1 MKLKFKIQPYQT
13 NAVNDVVD
21 CFAGQPISSGLTYRI
36 DPGVIKKN
44 QQIRPEAEYE
54 GFKNADILLTEAQI
68 LENIQKIQRR
78 ENLSPSLSLTDFTTF
93 DNKGARVPVKATY
106 KKDALAA
113 TRVHLDIEMETGTG
127 KTYCY
132 IKSIFEMNK
141 RYGWSKFIIMVP
153 SIAIREGVYKSL
165 QITAD
170 HFTESYG
177 KKARFFIYNSKR
189 LHELESFSSDA
200 GINVMVMNIQAFA
213 ARGADNRRI
222 YEELDDFQS
231 RRPID
236 VIASNRPILILD
248 EPQKME
254 GAATMEALPKFKPL
268 FILRYSAT
276 HRTRHNRVH
285 RLDALDAY
293 NQKLVKK
300 IAVRGI
306 QTRGLAGTNAY
317 LYLEG
322 IDISKKAPVARIE
335 LEVKLKSGEIKRQLR
350 RLEFRD
356 DLFVE
361 SGDLDQYNGFTI
373 SQIDAV
379 NDTVEFT
386 NGVVLQAGE
395 ANGDVSERD
404 IRRIQIRET
413 IKAHLDKEKQL
424 FSQGIKVLSLFFID
438 EVVKYRDYDQADTNG
453 EYARVFEE
461 EYELLKAEYLSDLA
475 IDNEAYRK
483 YLAGI
488 DSAKTHNGYFSID
501 KKTNRLKDPVVG
513 ARAVDSD
520 DVDAYDLILKDKER
534 LLSFAEPT
542 RFIFS
547 HSALREGWDNPN
559 VFVMCM
565 LKHSD
570 NAISRRQEVGRGLRL
585 SVDQHGDRMDLPA
598 VVHDINVLTV
608 VASESYKEFVAGLQ
622 KEIAETL
629 SSRPRQATED
639 YFMGKTLTT
648 AQGPVEVTAAMAKQI
663 YRYLVKNDYTDDD
676 DQIADVYHAAKSAGT
691 LAELPEDLGPHAD
704 QIFQLIDGV
713 FSDSQLPDIGD
724 GRKPKTNPLNANFE
738 KKEFQ
743 ELWKRINRKA
753 VYRVEFDSTELIRK
767 CVSALD
773 SQLRVTPL
781 QYTVQ
786 VGVQNDGLTDD
797 QLRGGDGFTVT
808 STTTQRGG
816 SIQSMVKYDLV
827 GKLAENSQ
835 LTRDTAATILGQIE
849 AVVFGQFKSNPE
861 HFISE
866 ASRIIA
872 EQKASMVIER
882 LAYDEVDERYDVDI
896 FTANQTG
903 QDFSRA
909 TAKLKNHVYDYAIT
923 DSDVEREFVKGLD
936 TSSEVVVYAKLPRG
950 FLIPTPVGDYNPD
963 WAISFKAGSVR
974 HIYFVAE
981 TKGTMSTMK
990 LREIEKTKIECARKF
1005 FNEINSQATQERVRY
1020 DVVTDY
1026 AKLLDIVSHT
1036 TI

>member
-1 MKLKFKIQPYQT
+1 MKLKFKVQPYQT

-21 CFAGQPISSGLTYRI
+21 CFAGQPMTPSLTYRI
-36 DPGVIKKN
+36 DPGRKA
-44 QQIRPEAEYE
+44 QSSAFEE
-54 GFKNADILLTEAQI
+54 GFKNADLALTDVQI
-68 LENIQKIQRR
+68 LENIQKVQRR
-78 ENLSPSLSLTDFTTF
+78 QNLPVSQSLTDFTTF
-93 DNKGARVPVKATY
+93 NAQGARVPVAATY
-106 KKDALAA
+106 KRDALAA
-113 TRVHLDIEMETGTG
+113 TRVHLDVEMETGTG

-132 IKSIFEMNK
+132 IKTIFEMNK

-200 GINVMVMNIQAFA
+200 GINVMVINIQAFN

-231 RRPID
+231 RKPID

-268 FILRYSAT
+268 FIMRYSAT
-276 HRTRHNRVH
+276 HRTQHNRVH

-317 LYLEG
+317 LFLEG
-322 IDISKKAPVARIE
+322 IDTRPGKAPVARIE
-335 LEVKLKSGEIKRQLR
+335 VEIKLKSGEIKRQLR
-350 RLEFRD
+350 RVEFRD
-356 DLFVE
+356 DLYTL
-361 SGDLDQYNGFTI
+361 SGDLDQYRGFTI
-373 SQIDAV
+373 SQIDAH

-386 NGVVLQAGE
+386 NGEIVKVGE
-395 ANGDVSERD
+395 ASGDVSERD

-424 FSQGIKVLSLFFID
+424 FAQGIKVLSLFFID
-438 EVVKYRDYDQADTNG
+438 EVAKYRDYSEADEKG

-461 EYELLKAEYLSDLA
+461 EYELLKAEYLSELA

-483 YLAGI
+483 YLASI
-488 DSAKTHNGYFSID
+488 DPAKTHNGYFSID
-501 KKTNRLKDPVVG
+501 KKTNRLKDPAVG
-513 ARAVDSD
+513 ARSVDSD

-534 LLSFAEPT
+534 LLSLAEPT

-570 NAISRRQEVGRGLRL
+570 NTISRRQEVGRGLRL
-585 SVDQHGDRMDLPA
+585 SVDQHGDRMDHPA

-608 VASESYKEFVAGLQ
+608 VASESYKDFVAGLQ

-639 YFMGKTLTT
+639 YFTGKTLATEH
-648 AQGPVEVTAAMAKQI
+648 GPVEVTAAMAKQI
-663 YRYLVKNDYTDDD
+663 YRYLVKNDYTDDA
-676 DQIADVYHAAKSAGT
+676 DQIADVYHEAKAAGK
-691 LAELPEDLGPHAD
+691 LADLPEELKPHAE
-704 QIFQLIDGV
+704 QVFQLIDSV
-713 FSDSQLPDIGD
+713 FSDAQLPKVDD

-743 ELWKRINRKA
+743 ELWARINRKA
-753 VYRVEFDSTELIRK
+753 VYRVEFDSEELIRK
-767 CVSALD
+767 CISALD

-786 VGVQNDGLTDD
+786 VGVQNDGLTDG
-797 QLRGGDGFTVT
+797 QLRSGDGFSVT
-808 STTTQRGG
+808 NTTTERGD
-816 SIQSMVKYDLV
+816 SIHSLVKYDLV
-827 GKLAENSQ
+827 GKVAENAQ
-835 LTRDTAATILGQIE
+835 LTRDTTASILGQITP
-849 AVVFGQFKSNPE
+849 AVFEQFTRNPE

-872 EQKASMVIER
+872 EQKAAMVIER

-909 TAKLKNHVYDYAIT
+909 TKQLKNHVYDYAIT
-923 DSDVEREFVKGLD
+923 DSDVERDFVKELD

-981 TKGTMSTMK
+981 TKGTMSSMK

-1005 FNEINSQATQERVRY
+1005 FDEISKRITADRVKY

-1026 AKLLDIVSHT
+1026 GKLMDLVGRAA
-1036 TI
+1036 